1 MRKALPWTAEPRV
14 MPYGA
19 WLTDARLY
27 SLGLSSRDVQ
37 AIRRGEPIGRVLSLR
52 GRRSA
57 PLLMALA
64 VMGAGLLSL
73 SVVSHVRGGAAAN
86 ARFAPTIN
94 VIVPPSAE
102 SPRAAAAPSPALPS
116 SPVFSDTRFRFGF
129 LEFEDDAD
137 APSR

>member
-1 MRKALPWTAEPRV
+1 MRKAIPRTAEPRV

-27 SLGLSSRDVQ
+27 GLGFSSQHIQ

-57 PLLMALA
+57 PLLMALT

-73 SVVSHVRGGAAAN
+73 SVVSHVREGAAAN
-86 ARFAPTIN
+86 ARVAPTIN
-94 VIVPPSAE
+94 VTVPPSAE
-102 SPRAAAAPSPALPS
+102 SPRAAAALRPALPA
-116 SPVFSDTRFRFGF
+116 SPAFSDTRFRFGF

-137 APSR
+137 APPR